1 VSRSLLKQTTRRSV
15 QVQSA
20 HDRSWGQ
27 SVANCVP
34 LHDLEYRLISVPAVE
49 VLRDHCRSPRSYDA
63 TKSSGPM
70 RPTTFLRGLEYHR
83 RFHIGSYGTV
93 PSSQCRS
100 RRVVSSLHRK
110 FPLIRIARYHLDQGR
125 AIGRS
130 GRQTVRRRLSV
141 WPVLE
146 CHIQVQNEV
155 LSRTQGS
162 QCVAR
167 MRDRPRLNLRPRGR
181 PGSLPTMIGS
191 QHHAPNA

>member
-1 VSRSLLKQTTRRSV
+1 LKQTTRRSV

-34 LHDLEYRLISVPAVE
+34 LHDLEYRLISVPAVG

-83 RFHIGSYGTV
+83 RFHIGSYSTV

-130 GRQTVRRRLSV
+130 GRQTVRRRLSA

-146 CHIQVQNEV
+146 CHI
-155 LSRTQGS
+155 
-162 QCVAR
+162 
-167 MRDRPRLNLRPRGR
+167 
-181 PGSLPTMIGS
+181 
-191 QHHAPNA
+191 